1 MGYLQNYIKKDN
13 EEKVIEKHITDLD
26 VDKIMNFMTNPN
38 WKNGH
43 KVPESP
49 EFFKQIRKIMAHVYG
64 APNCVSCWERIQ
76 DKIDNFKM
84 EN

>member
-1 MGYLQNYIKKDN
+1 MGYLQNYIKKD
-13 EEKVIEKHITDLD
+13 KVVEKHITDLD
-26 VDKIMNFMTNPN
+26 VDKIMQLITDS
-38 WKNGH
+38 

-49 EFFKQIRKIMAHVYG
+49 EYFRQIRKVMEHVYG
-64 APNCVSCWERIQ
+64 TPNCVSCWERIQ